1 LRKLTFGDGFIWL
14 AFAIG
19 LGIRLAFL
27 GVIPLNDTEAKWA
40 LQALELSKG
49 GAIVGAQA
57 GAVLWS
63 GILFFVFGSG
73 NVLARFF
80 PAVIGSLVILTPLYF
95 QEKLGKTTPAILAFG
110 LALDPL
116 LIGVSRQVDGL
127 SMSIALAG
135 LAAGFFF
142 SRKSLLFGLCLGLFL
157 LTGPSA
163 WLGLLILAVI
173 VCVNWLFFTEKT
185 TILSAWKM
193 RFNWKMALLGFGISL
208 FIGGT
213 LFMLTPTG
221 ISGALDG
228 LATFVKSWKVVPT
241 YQNSTAIIVMAGLS
255 YLLMPLV
262 LGVTGMIQGIKG
274 KDRFDLL
281 ATSMVLIVIFVLIIY
296 PGFEIR
302 QLAWLSPFLWVLTSR
317 QIQRMQWSTRT
328 GPAIMMGLITLVML
342 IFALMNLNTVSNL
355 VGDNSNFIL
364 RILAI
369 GVSLVIILLSGL
381 LVWWGWSLTEARFGL
396 GVGLLCILIGLTLT
410 STWRSTGLN
419 GKINCEMINQ
429 SPVFVDEDL
438 MIQSIGDLSEWNTGE
453 REFLDVV
460 MVDVTSPALNWALRD
475 LVNYQKTNSIIPGGN
490 PGIIIANPDSSIGQ
504 TELYT
509 GQEFTIR
516 EVPVWNELTGQQW
529 IGWLMRRELPFNSEA
544 ILLWARSD
552 LFPGATTGD

>member
-1 LRKLTFGDGFIWL
+1 LCKLTFGDGFIWL

-27 GVIPLNDTEAKWA
+27 GLIPLNDTEAKWA
-40 LQALELSKG
+40 LQALEVSKG
-49 GAIVGAQA
+49 GSTVGAQA

-63 GILFFVFGSG
+63 SVLFFIFGSG
-73 NVLARFF
+73 NVIARFF
-80 PAVIGSLVILTPLYF
+80 PAFLGSLVILTPLFF
-95 QEKLGKTTPAILAFG
+95 QDKLGKTTTAILAYG

-116 LIGVSRQVDGL
+116 MVGVSRQVDGL

-135 LAAGFFF
+135 LAFGFWF
-142 SRKSLLFGLCLGLFL
+142 SRKSLPFGLSLGLFL

-173 VCVNWLFFTEKT
+173 VCVNWLFFTEKSS
-185 TILSAWKM
+185 ISSVWKI

-208 FIGGT
+208 FVGGT

-228 LATFVKSWKVVPT
+228 LVTFLKSWKVVPT
-241 YQNSTAIIVMAGLS
+241 NQNSAAILVMAGAG
-255 YLLMPLV
+255 YLMMPFV
-262 LGVTGMIQGIKG
+262 LGVTGMIQGIKR
-274 KDRFDLL
+274 KDKCDLIT
-281 ATSMVLIVIFVLIIY
+281 TSMVLCVIFVLIIY

-302 QLAWLSPFLWVLTSR
+302 QLAWLTPFLWVLTSR
-317 QIQRMQWSTRT
+317 QIQRMPWTTWT

-342 IFALMNLNTVSNL
+342 VFALMNLNTVSNL
-355 VGDNSNFIL
+355 IGDNSNFIL
-364 RILAI
+364 RISAI

-396 GVGLLCILIGLTLT
+396 AVGLLVILIGLTLT

-419 GKINCEMINQ
+419 GKINYEMINQ

-438 MIQSIGDLSEWNTGE
+438 IIQSIGDLSEWNTGE

-460 MVDVTSPALNWALRD
+460 MVDVDSTALNWALRD
-475 LVNYQKTNSIIPGGN
+475 LVNYQKTNSIIPGEN

-516 EVPVWNELTGQQW
+516 EVPVWNGLTGQQW
-529 IGWLMRRELPFNSEA
+529 IGWLLRRELPFNSEA